1 MQQLVAAAR
10 CSKTDRSLQINNDS
24 DVQKIARIVCS
35 KFATLN
41 TLTSIVKLMTQKRV
55 VISAISKQ

>member
-1 MQQLVAAAR
+1 MQQLDAAAR
-10 CSKTDRSLQINNDS
+10 CNKTDRTSQINNDS

-41 TLTSIVKLMTQKRV
+41 TLTSIVKLITQKRV
-55 VISAISKQ
+55 VLFAISK